1 MATAHPAKFGNAI
14 DEAIPGHN
22 LDMPQRLKVALDQD
36 ESYEVLPENYQ
47 NIKQFILANV
57 N

>member
-22 LDMPQRLKVALDQD
+22 LDIPQRLKVVLDRD